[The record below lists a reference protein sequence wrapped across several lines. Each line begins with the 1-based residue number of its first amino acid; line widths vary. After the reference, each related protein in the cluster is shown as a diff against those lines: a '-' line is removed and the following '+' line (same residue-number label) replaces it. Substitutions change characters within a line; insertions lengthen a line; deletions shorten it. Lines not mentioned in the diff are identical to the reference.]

1 MDINIQTDG
10 LREFGY
16 QGEGMLRYD
25 NLKPNL
31 TTASCS
37 DFNLPA
43 AAAFKQ
49 VDERA
54 ITRVME
60 LMTDVEQTLNG
71 ICAGALALADIYD
84 NADLQV
90 ADILGKIAAEQNL
103 GVVAPREPN
112 LEPVGPDLQAAQQAG
127 TPPPE
132 QPAPRPAGPIPR

>member
-10 LREFGY
+10 LREFAY
-16 QGEGMLRYD
+16 QGEGMLRHD
-25 NLKPNL
+25 NVKPNL

-54 ITRVME
+54 ITRIME
-60 LMTDVEQTLNG
+60 LMTDVEQTFNG
-71 ICAGALALADIYD
+71 ICAGALGLADIYD

-90 ADILGKIAAEQNL
+90 ADVLGKIAHEQNL

-112 LEPVGPDLQAAQQAG
+112 LEPVDPDLQAAQQAG
-127 TPPPE
+127 TPPPPE
-132 QPAPRPAGPIPR
+132 QPAPQPGPTPR